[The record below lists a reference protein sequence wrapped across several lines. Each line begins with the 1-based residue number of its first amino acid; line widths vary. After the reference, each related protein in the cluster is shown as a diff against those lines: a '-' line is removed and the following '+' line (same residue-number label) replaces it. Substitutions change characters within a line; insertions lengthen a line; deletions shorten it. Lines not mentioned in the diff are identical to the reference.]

1 MALYE
6 HVFIA
11 RPDLTTQQVETLTKE
26 FSDIIESNGGKIA
39 GSEYWGLRSLAYPI
53 KKSKKAHY
61 VMLNLDT
68 PHAAVAE
75 CERQEGLSEDI
86 MRFMTIKVEEHKAE
100 ASVMMRPSDRPDRG
114 RRDHGDRSDRRKD
127 KGAS

>member
-26 FSDIIESNGGKIA
+26 FSDIIESNGGKVA
-39 GSEYWGLRSLAYPI
+39 GSEYWGLRTMAYPI

-68 PHAAVAE
+68 PHAALAE

-86 MRFMTIKVEEHKAE
+86 MRFMTIKVDELKAE
-100 ASVMMRPSDRPDRG
+100 PSVMMRPSSDRPDR
-114 RRDHGDRSDRRKD
+114 RRDHGDRPARTE
-127 KGAS
+127 KGDA